1 MKSGTPEDE
10 ITDSE
15 EDLCVGVVGV
25 GVGVVVAAAAAAA
38 DDDDFVVSPS
48 TLSAECRIPIKE
60 PP

>member
-25 GVGVVVAAAAAAA
+25 GVGVGVVVAAA

>member
-1 MKSGTPEDE
+1 MKSGTPEDG

-25 GVGVVVAAAAAAA
+25 GVVVASAAAAD

>member
-10 ITDSE
+10 IADSE
-15 EDLCVGVVGV
+15 EDLCVGVV

>member
-15 EDLCVGVVGV
+15 EDLCVGVV